1 MSRVCP
7 QCSHINPDSTVF
19 CTRCGYRFQG
29 NEQAISDE
37 AAGQQANL
45 AGLAPDADPSA
56 TLTPGSQQASAS
68 QAQAMPPNVPSTPAF
83 APNMATPSSNQ
94 PAGFM
99 PPQPQQGGYPMQSAY
114 GQQPYGAPPM
124 AMQASGSSL
133 QRAFAD
139 KGTPVR
145 HQSWLID
152 GKQAQPPLLR
162 NTLIENIQR
171 QGVMG
176 VNAVPERLR
185 EQGVVMEERDYV
197 RVQYGASSIF
207 VYMAPMGQSLYI
219 SRTSTVQQPYSRIRI
234 GVVLGL
240 FVLMLLSWLLFA
252 IINPSFPDD
261 GFAAG
266 AKTFFG
272 YAFFGLLFFFVY
284 LLLRAVV
291 SAIAE
296 KDFLAYLRP
305 HILNDFTLD
314 ALSAVEQI
322 TDKGIRETVKQA
334 GLNPAEITP
343 AQGFPLRQPLH
354 QLS

>member
-7 QCSHINPDSTVF
+7 QCSHINPDSIAF

-29 NEQAISDE
+29 SEQAVSDE
-37 AAGQQANL
+37 ATSRPAGL
-45 AGLAPDADPSA
+45 AGLSPEADPSA
-56 TLTPGSQQASAS
+56 TLTSGSQQASAS
-68 QAQAMPPNVPSTPAF
+68 QAQVMAANVPSTPAF
-83 APNMATPSSNQ
+83 ASNPNQ
-94 PAGFM
+94 PSGGFI
-99 PPQPQQGGYPMQSAY
+99 PPQQQQGGYQVPPAY
-114 GQQPYGAPPM
+114 GQQPYNAPPM
-124 AMQASGSSL
+124 AVQSTGSSL

-145 HQSWLID
+145 HQSWLIE
-152 GKQAQPPLLR
+152 GKQTQPATLR
-162 NTLIENIQR
+162 HALIDTIQR

-176 VNAVPERLR
+176 VNVTPERLR
-185 EQGVVMEERDYV
+185 EQGVVMEERDYI
-197 RVQYGASSIF
+197 RVQYGSSSIF

-219 SRTSTVQQPYSRIRI
+219 SRTSTVQQPFSRVRI
-234 GVVLGL
+234 GVVIGL

-252 IINPSFPDD
+252 IINPAFSDD
-261 GFAAG
+261 GFAAN
-266 AKTFFG
+266 AKFFFEL
-272 YAFFGLLFFFVY
+272 AFFGLLFFFIY
-284 LLLRAVV
+284 LLLRSMV

-305 HILNDFTLD
+305 HTLNDFTLD

-343 AQGFPLRQPLH
+343 AQGFALRQPLH
-354 QLS
+354 RFS